1 MKIGDLVRQKEQ
13 WFRGGPRRFEG
24 VGIIIEVY
32 RRKARELD
40 YRTPTSVLVFYG
52 TSKLDVGQ
60 LKQSIWFLKSE
71 LELVRRKL

>member
-1 MKIGDLVRQKEQ
+1 MKIGDLVRQKS
-13 WFRGGPRRFEG
+13 RRPAAAIRRFEG

-52 TSKLDVGQ
+52 APQRDGSKM
-60 LKQSIWFLKSE
+60 KNEIWFHKSE
-71 LELVRRKL
+71 LELVHGEL